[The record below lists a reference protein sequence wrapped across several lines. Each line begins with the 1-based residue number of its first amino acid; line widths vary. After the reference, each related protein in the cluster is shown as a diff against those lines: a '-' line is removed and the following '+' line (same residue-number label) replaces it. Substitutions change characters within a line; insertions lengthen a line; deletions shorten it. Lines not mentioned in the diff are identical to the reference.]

1 VPAQRR
7 PEEDPERLRIL
18 AAWDEV
24 RDSATDL
31 GYSWPSSETPRRSA
45 ERIIKQAHLSHQA
58 KDAMGRV
65 TGLAERANYARTLRR
80 PTPSGAVPTPNLM
93 EDVKVIRAGLAEP
106 VSRRTRIRATVLPPS
121 ALAALR
127 ERREDFT
134 GRVYERVQ
142 GAGTRFRFRSAGG
155 GSRPEGRGDGG
166 GPGGGRG
173 SRDHRAADERSQQ

>member
-1 VPAQRR
+1 MGVRRRPRERR

-31 GYSWPSSETPRRSA
+31 GYSWPTSETPRRSA
-45 ERIIKQAHLSHQA
+45 ERIIKQAHLSRPAQ
-58 KDAMGRV
+58 DAMGRV
-65 TGLAERANYARTLRR
+65 TVLAERANYARTLRR
-80 PTPSGAVPTPNLM
+80 PTASGAAPTPNLL
-93 EDVKVIRAGLAEP
+93 EDVKEIRAGLAEP

-142 GAGTRFRFRSAGG
+142 GAGTRLRARA
-155 GSRPEGRGDGG
+155 
-166 GPGGGRG
+166 PGGGG
-173 SRDHRAADERSQQ
+173 RDASGRPGPGERRPDVEAAVS